1 MKHLYL
7 LRHAKTN
14 QESPTGSD
22 FDRELLP
29 KGLHQLKELNRYF
42 ERYPLNKQTNCW
54 VSSAKRTRQ
63 TYEGIQATIDVLPP
77 VFFEDL
83 YLVSHTNILNKLWKH
98 TSGNDLLIIGHNF
111 GISDLAGYFSE
122 YYTEMATGEFIHLT
136 FTCDSWAETSRG
148 LATVAHRFRPLKDL
162 LP

>member
-29 KGLHQLKELNRYF
+29 KGIHQLKELNRYF
-42 ERYPLNKQTNCW
+42 EQYPLNKQTDCW

-63 TYEGIQATIDVLPP
+63 TYEGIQATLDVLPP

-83 YLVSHTNILNKLWKH
+83 YLVSHTNILNKIWKH
-98 TSGNDLLIIGHNF
+98 TSGNNLLIVGHNF
-111 GISDLAGYFSE
+111 GISDLAGYF
-122 YYTEMATGEFIHLT
+122 TE
-136 FTCDSWAETSRG
+136 
-148 LATVAHRFRPLKDL
+148 
-162 LP
+162 